1 MCERDVKKSERAKA
15 CAKGAQRM
23 CKINRMC
30 RTVCKKAGQTD
41 GEKAKGRCSAR
52 IRMCEEMRDE
62 MYEESATGCTEGC
75 GGGRTKGYT
84 KRMSTSSTGCAK
96 RMCENVERI

>member
-30 RTVCKKAGQTD
+30 RTVCKKAEQID
-41 GEKAKGRCSAR
+41 GGNAKGRCLVQGKR
-52 IRMCEEMRDE
+52 CTKR
-62 MYEESATGCTEGC
+62 YATGCTPRKDVREGV
-75 GGGRTKGYT
+75 RKDIKKG
-84 KRMSTSSTGCAK
+84 
-96 RMCENVERI
+96 

>member
-62 MYEESATGCTEGC
+62 MCTKKARQGARKDV
-75 GGGRTKGYT
+75 GGGVRKDIQKG
-84 KRMSTSSTGCAK
+84 
-96 RMCENVERI
+96 